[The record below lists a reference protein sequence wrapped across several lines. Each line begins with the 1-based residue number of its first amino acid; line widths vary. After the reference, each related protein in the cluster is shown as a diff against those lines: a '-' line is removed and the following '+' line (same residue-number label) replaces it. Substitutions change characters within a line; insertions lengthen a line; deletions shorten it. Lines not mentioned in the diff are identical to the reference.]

1 MLQNGLWSPRQVMR
15 SGAAELVPITIG
27 RDYGD
32 RVEVLTGL
40 DAADEVIINPS
51 DSLVSGAAVRLV
63 NHKAGEAASDAPASR
78 PDCGSIAAAVLVAAA
93 TWIVMSMP

>member
-1 MLQNGLWSPRQVMR
+1 MVIPANTLLFRSEGLRVAVVR

-27 RDYGD
+27 RDYDD

-63 NHKAGEAASDAPASR
+63 NHKAGGAA
-78 PDCGSIAAAVLVAAA
+78 
-93 TWIVMSMP
+93 